1 MAYKMRRILQCGIS
15 FVCSWSQRPPTISV
29 GFALVCGSLVHFRVV
44 GPLFDA
50 MNLTKRNLFEASI
63 VCFLICMASE
73 LRALVPGSEHS
84 KKTSGCVDLFL
95 QTRPNVGGRFDS
107 VPSAAPALAAPALA
121 EQKQGSVV
129 CAVIPNRALL
139 SRNEK
144 LQKPGCRSVSS

>member
-1 MAYKMRRILQCGIS
+1 MRNFVRLQLVAKVTYYFGWI
-15 FVCSWSQRPPTISV
+15 
-29 GFALVCGSLVHFRVV
+29 ALVCGGLVHFRVAES
-44 GPLFDA
+44 LFDA
-50 MNLTKRNLFEASI
+50 MHLTKRNLFEASV
-63 VCFLICMASE
+63 VCFSDLHG
-73 LRALVPGSEHS
+73 LRAPRARSGQKRGVQRGSEHR

-107 VPSAAPALAAPALA
+107 VPSAAPALA
-121 EQKQGSVV
+121 EQKQRSVL

>member
-29 GFALVCGSLVHFRVV
+29 GFALVCGGLVHFTVV

-50 MNLTKRNLFEASI
+50 MNLTKRNLFEASV

-107 VPSAAPALAAPALA
+107 VPSAAPALASRSRAPSSAPLFRTERFFHETRNYRSQA
-121 EQKQGSVV
+121 VEV
-129 CAVIPNRALL
+129 CRHD
-139 SRNEK
+139 S
-144 LQKPGCRSVSS
+144 